1 MFSGSTGTGT
11 RRIFRNESALSP
23 NYTPQTLV
31 GRETEREA
39 VASAVRPLAR
49 RQAPENLLVYG
60 PAGVGKTTTVRYVCD
75 RLQEQTRTATVQI
88 NCWQYNT
95 RSSLLSELLIQL
107 GYPTT
112 RKGKPVDELLL
123 QLREWLDKNV
133 CVAVI
138 LDEFD
143 QHRHQTE
150 VVYDLQHTREEVE
163 NELGLILISNQPP
176 AGIELDPRSESRL
189 NYRAIRF
196 KSYDAE
202 DLVAILEARADQAFR
217 PNAIE
222 EGVLTM
228 IAERVAEKNGDCR
241 HAIELLHRAGR
252 IADRTAATTV
262 TTDHAEQSFNPAR
275 D

>member
-1 MFSGSTGTGT
+1 
-11 RRIFRNESALSP
+11 
-23 NYTPQTLV
+23 
-31 GRETEREA
+31 
-39 VASAVRPLAR
+39 
-49 RQAPENLLVYG
+49 
-60 PAGVGKTTTVRYVCD
+60 
-75 RLQEQTRTATVQI
+75 
-88 NCWQYNT
+88 
-95 RSSLLSELLIQL
+95 
-107 GYPTT
+107 
-112 RKGKPVDELLL
+112 LL